1 MFLCTLFNFLSLSK
15 REKITQLL
23 QISKYKPSSL
33 SQLQNSLQ
41 CQVSNLFLDLNE
53 KKKQSLKQ
61 PFL

>member
-33 SQLQNSLQ
+33 SQLQNPLQ